1 MSVSKNLKQAKRD
14 IEKSKK
20 RIQELD
26 KLFAGAFERNILG
39 TLDDERYARM
49 TAAYEKEQKELI
61 ASAAEAEQKLSGAE
75 QENVDLR
82 NFLSVIRQ
90 CTDIQELTPELVNR
104 LIAEIFNSCKDENGK
119 KHVPVKIHFVGAGV
133 IQPPDA
139 KMIREAQEEIRNAAK
154 SA

>member
-1 MSVSKNLKQAKRD
+1 
-14 IEKSKK
+14 
-20 RIQELD
+20 
-26 KLFAGAFERNILG
+26 
-39 TLDDERYARM
+39 M

-61 ASAAEAEQKLSGAE
+61 ASVAEAEQKLSGAE

-82 NFLSVIRQ
+82 YFLSIIRQ
-90 CTDIQELTPELVNR
+90 CTDIQKWTPELVNR
-104 LIAEIFNSCKDENGK
+104 LIAKIEIFDSCKDGSGK

-139 KMIREAQEEIRNAAK
+139 KMIRQAQEEIRNAAK

>member
-1 MSVSKNLKQAKRD
+1 M
-14 IEKSKK
+14 
-20 RIQELD
+20 
-26 KLFAGAFERNILG
+26 
-39 TLDDERYARM
+39 
-49 TAAYEKEQKELI
+49 
-61 ASAAEAEQKLSGAE
+61 AEAKETLSGAE

-104 LIAEIFNSCKDENGK
+104 LIAKIEIFNSYMDENGK
-119 KHVPVKIHFVGAGV
+119 KRVPVKVHFVGAGV

-139 KMIREAQEEIRNAAK
+139 KMIQEAQEEMKNAVK

>member
-1 MSVSKNLKQAKRD
+1 
-14 IEKSKK
+14 
-20 RIQELD
+20 
-26 KLFAGAFERNILG
+26 
-39 TLDDERYARM
+39 M

-61 ASAAEAEQKLSGAE
+61 ASVAEAEQTLSGAE

-90 CTDIQELTPELVNR
+90 CTDIQELPPEIVNR
-104 LIAEIFNSCKDENGK
+104 LIAKIEVFDSCKDENGK

-139 KMIREAQEEIRNAAK
+139 KMIQEAQEEMKNAAK